1 MNIGLTKVPLETERR
16 VALIPSNVRALV
28 EEGHNVFVE
37 KGAGE
42 GSHFPDEEYI
52 EAGAQ
57 ISFSH
62 EEVLRRSELML
73 MVSAPTLEELEVI
86 RRDKT
91 VMAFFHMAVAERPL
105 FEQLLQNEITS
116 IGYEVIE
123 TMDGA
128 LPVLLPTSEIAGQ
141 MSVFIASHLL
151 ESENNGRGVLLG
163 GAPGIPP
170 ASVVILGAGTVGT
183 WAAQTAVANGAHVM
197 VLDSD
202 VQKLRR
208 LMSQLGNRIVTA
220 VADTHNIER
229 AVRHADVLIGAVLIR
244 GGKTPHLVSKRMVE
258 TMKPGSVIVDVSID
272 QGGSVETSRPTTL
285 SQPTFVY
292 KDVIH
297 YCCPN
302 LTANIARTASIALSN
317 ANLPYARAIAEQ
329 GPEEALR
336 RHLDLA
342 RGVFTYQGHCT
353 REQIAEIFG
362 VKYEPLD
369 TLTSSYIWS

>member
-1 MNIGLTKVPLETERR
+1 MIIGFVKEPTQVERR

-28 EEGHNVFVE
+28 EEGHSVYFE
-37 KGAGE
+37 RGAGE
-42 GSHFPDEEYI
+42 GSHFTDEEYVNG
-52 EAGAQ
+52 GAK
-57 ISFSH
+57 IAFSH
-62 EEVLRRSELML
+62 DEVLARTELL
-73 MVSAPTLEELEVI
+73 LKVSAPTLDELQSI

-91 VMAFFHMAVAERPL
+91 VLAFFHLAVAGRPL
-105 FEQLLQNEITS
+105 FEELLKKEITA

-123 TMDGA
+123 TLDGR
-128 LPVLLPTSEIAGQ
+128 LPVLLPISEIAGQ
-141 MSVFIASHLL
+141 MSVFISAHLL
-151 ESENNGRGVLLG
+151 ESNNNGRGVLLG

-170 ASVVILGAGTVGT
+170 ASVVILGAGAVGT

-202 VQKLRR
+202 VSKLRR
-208 LMSQLGNRIVTA
+208 LMSRLGNSVVTA
-220 VADTHNIER
+220 VADTYNIER
-229 AVRHADVLIGAVLIR
+229 AVRHADVLIGAVLIH
-244 GGKTPHLVSKRMVE
+244 GGKTPHVVTQKMVE

-285 SQPTFVY
+285 AQPTFVH

-317 ANLPYARAIAEQ
+317 ACLPYVREIASL
-329 GPEEALR
+329 GTEEAVR
-336 RHLDLA
+336 KHLDLG
-342 RGVFTYQGHCT
+342 RGVFTYRGHCT
-353 REQIAEIFG
+353 REQIAEIFD

-369 TLTSSYIWS
+369 TLTSAYIWS

>member
-1 MNIGLTKVPLETERR
+1 MNIGLIKQPLQVERR

-28 EEGHNVFVE
+28 EEGHSVYFE
-37 KGAGE
+37 RGAGE
-42 GSHFPDEEYI
+42 GSHFSDEEYVN
-52 EAGAQ
+52 AGAR
-57 ISFSH
+57 IAFSH
-62 EEVLRRSELML
+62 EEVLTRTELL
-73 MVSAPTLEELEVI
+73 LSVSAPTLEELQSI

-91 VMAFFHMAVAERPL
+91 IMAFFHMAVAEKPL
-105 FEQLLQNEITS
+105 FEELLKREITS

-123 TMDGA
+123 TLDGR
-128 LPVLLPTSEIAGQ
+128 LPVLLPISEIAGQ
-141 MSVFIASHLL
+141 MSVFIAAHLL
-151 ESENNGRGVLLG
+151 ESNNNGRGVLLG

-170 ASVVILGAGTVGT
+170 ASVVILGAGEVGT

-208 LMSQLGNRIVTA
+208 LMSRLGNRTVTS
-220 VADTHNIER
+220 VADTYNVER
-229 AVRHADVLIGAVLIR
+229 AVRHADVLIGAVLIH
-244 GGKTPHLVSKRMVE
+244 GGKTPHLVTQKMVE
-258 TMKPGSVIVDVSID
+258 TMKPGSVIIDVSID

-285 SQPTFVY
+285 AQPTYVY
-292 KDVIH
+292 RDVIH

-317 ANLPYARAIAEQ
+317 ANLPYVREIAALDT
-329 GPEEALR
+329 EEALR
-336 RHLDLA
+336 KHLDLA
-342 RGVFTYQGHCT
+342 RGVFTYRGHCT
-353 REQIAEIFG
+353 REQIAEIFD